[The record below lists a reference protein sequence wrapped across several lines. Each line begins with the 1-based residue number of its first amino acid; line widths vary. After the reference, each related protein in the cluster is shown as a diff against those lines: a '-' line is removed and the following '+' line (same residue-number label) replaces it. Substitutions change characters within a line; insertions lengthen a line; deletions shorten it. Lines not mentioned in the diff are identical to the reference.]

1 MDRTLINGG
10 FWERATFTVPA
21 DVSDERV
28 QFYADEYTRRGGKA
42 FEAQGYTILK
52 ITPPRVSL
60 SHLVTEEDRRRY
72 DIYYFLR
79 RTPIEMRVEVDEELL
94 PKMVAMGFRSEN

>member
-1 MDRTLINGG
+1 MDRSLIDGG
-10 FWERATFTVPA
+10 FWERATFTVPN

-52 ITPPRVSL
+52 VTPPRVSF
-60 SHLVTEEDRRRY
+60 SHLVTEADRRRY
-72 DIYYFLR
+72 DIYFFLTR
-79 RTPIEMRVEVDEELL
+79 IPTTMRVEVPEELHPQML
-94 PKMVAMGFRSEN
+94 KMGFSEN

>member
-1 MDRTLINGG
+1 MERTLRNGG
-10 FWERATFTVPA
+10 FWERATFTVPS

-52 ITPPRVSL
+52 VTPPRVSF
-60 SHLVTEEDRRRY
+60 SHLVTEVDRRRY
-72 DIYYFLR
+72 DIYFFLR
-79 RTPIEMRVEVDEELL
+79 RTPITMRVQVPEELHPQMRAL
-94 PKMVAMGFRSEN
+94 GFNEN